1 MISIAGLIGG
11 VMGIYLGWLNYRLL
25 LGYME
30 AAINKGRE
38 RNPAQKGRVELAEP
52 LIRKVIFILT
62 IIGIPIIGY
71 LAGASFVP

>member
-25 LGYME
+25 LGFME

-38 RNPAQKGRVELAEP
+38 RNPTEKGWVELAEP
-52 LIRKVIFILT
+52 TIRKVIFTLT

-71 LAGASFVP
+71 LAGASITP

>member
-25 LGYME
+25 LGFME
-30 AAINKGRE
+30 AAINKDRE
-38 RNPAQKGRVELAEP
+38 QNPAEKGWVELAEP
-52 LIRKVIFILT
+52 MIRKVIFTLT

-71 LAGASFVP
+71 LAGASIAP